1 MRKVFDILDIETVTD
16 ARLAF
21 DIAWIVCD
29 SKGNILERY
38 NALVSEV
45 VNSPFGMAFLRRDSF
60 IKNKSQM
67 YIDAINFNGID
78 IKSFA
83 DIMQDFNNIST
94 RYNAKTVMCA
104 YNAKFDYSVLNDNA
118 SYIYGYGEQFFN
130 DNVEIARAINADG
143 VHVGQNDM
151 EAINA
156 RSILGNDKIIG
167 VSVQTAE
174 QAIIAEKQGADYLGV
189 GAVFPTGSKTDAE
202 DVSYETLKEICETVS
217 IPVVAIGGINASN
230 VLTLKGSGIAGI
242 AVISAIFGADDI
254 EYATKNLK
262 KLTAKVVAK

>member
-1 MRKVFDILDIETVTD
+1 MRKVFAILDIETVTD

-38 NALVSEV
+38 NALVSEIV
-45 VNSPFGMAFLRRDSF
+45 ESPFGMAFLRRDSF

-130 DNVEIARAINADG
+130 DNVEIVDIMTMALATICDTNKYVLWCIQNGMTTEKGNVKTNA
-143 VHVGQNDM
+143 
-151 EAINA
+151 
-156 RSILGNDKIIG
+156 
-167 VSVQTAE
+167 QTVYA
-174 QAIIAEKQGADYLGV
+174 YML
-189 GAVFPTGSKTDAE
+189 
-202 DVSYETLKEICETVS
+202 
-217 IPVVAIGGINASN
+217 
-230 VLTLKGSGIAGI
+230 
-242 AVISAIFGADDI
+242 DDI
-254 EYATKNLK
+254 NFVEAHHALEDCEIEKDIYFKARKRKQKHHKQFAMPMFHCKEWK
-262 KLTAKVVAK
+262 KVQSRNVKY